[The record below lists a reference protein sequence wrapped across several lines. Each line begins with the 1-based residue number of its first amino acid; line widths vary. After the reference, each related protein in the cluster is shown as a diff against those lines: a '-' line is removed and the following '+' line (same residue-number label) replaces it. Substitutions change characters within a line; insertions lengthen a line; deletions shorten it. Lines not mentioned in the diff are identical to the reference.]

1 MGCLNGPGD
10 PPLRNLAVLLVVTIV
25 MIFLYGQIDYATAP
39 YNTWDL
45 ASYRAMA
52 AAAPGIATDV
62 CQPPAYRLLGPY
74 VVGLLPVPDPVGF
87 YALSV
92 AASIL
97 LVLLAHRLFRELGL
111 STFVA
116 TFTVVL
122 FTLNRFWFGL
132 TVWDFFQLN
141 DLLSLI
147 WIVLA
152 YMAMRR
158 ERWGLFGAALLAG
171 AFTRETAL
179 LMIPVALV
187 YLWERKELR
196 EKWGRVLL
204 AALPAIVAFVMIRAL
219 VPAPCGKSLFTQL
232 AAHSG
237 SILAPEKIF
246 RLTIY
251 SYAPFSL
258 LPLVF
263 LPTTAIFFRQR
274 PHLLALVALVF
285 LSTLFGLS
293 FDERL
298 MAPAFVA
305 LYALIGVIIQ
315 QTVDSPRRWLPLLAV
330 FAAGAFLVSL
340 HHTVARFPLP
350 GREWTI
356 ALSMGSL
363 LIVTAVAILARLK
376 RGQPAARDAGSAPP
390 YPSNEPGKDL

>member
-1 MGCLNGPGD
+1 MK
-10 PPLRNLAVLLVVTIV
+10 RLAVLLVVAAV
-25 MIFLYGQIDYATAP
+25 MVFLYGQIDYTTAP

-52 AAAPGIATDV
+52 AAAPRIATDV

-87 YALSV
+87 YALAVIGSL
-92 AASIL
+92 A
-97 LVLLAHRLFRELGL
+97 LVLLAYRLFRTLGL
-111 STFVA
+111 SPFVA
-116 TFTVVL
+116 AFTVAL

-147 WIVLA
+147 WIILA
-152 YMAMRR
+152 FLAMRKG
-158 ERWGLFGAALLAG
+158 RWALFGAALLAG

-179 LMIPVALV
+179 LMIPVAFV
-187 YLWERKELR
+187 YLWERGELR
-196 EKWGRVLL
+196 AKWARLLL
-204 AALPAIVAFVMIRAL
+204 AVLPAAAAFVLIRAL
-219 VPAPCGKSLFTQL
+219 VPAPCGQSLFTQL

-237 SILAPEKIF
+237 SILDPEKIL
-246 RLTIY
+246 RLTVY

-263 LPTTAIFFRQR
+263 IGTTVAFFKAR
-274 PHLLALVALVF
+274 PHALTLVALVF

-305 LYALIGVIIQ
+305 LYALIGLIVQ
-315 QTVDSPRRWLPLLAV
+315 QAVDNDGRGARPLLLV
-330 FAAGAFLVSL
+330 MAAGGFMASL

-350 GREWTI
+350 DRSWTL
-356 ALSMGSL
+356 ALSIAAL
-363 LIVTAVAILARLK
+363 VLVTAMAIIYRLR
-376 RGQPAARDAGSAPP
+376 RGQAAGLAAQDNAS
-390 YPSNEPGKDL
+390 YPSSEPGKDH

>member
-1 MGCLNGPGD
+1 M
-10 PPLRNLAVLLVVTIV
+10 V
-25 MIFLYGQIDYATAP
+25 FLYGQIDYTTAP

-52 AAAPGIATDV
+52 AAAPRIATDV

-74 VVGLLPVPDPVGF
+74 LVGLLPLPDPAGF

-92 AASIL
+92 IASL
-97 LVLLAHRLFRELGL
+97 TLVLLAYRLFRSLGL
-111 STFVA
+111 SAFVA
-116 TFTVVL
+116 AFTVAL
-122 FTLNRFWFGL
+122 FTFNRFWFGL

-152 YMAMRR
+152 FLAMRKG
-158 ERWGLFGAALLAG
+158 RWGWFGAALLAG

-179 LMIPVALV
+179 LMIPVAFV
-187 YLWERKELR
+187 FLWERGELR
-196 EKWGRVLL
+196 QSWGRALL
-204 AALPAIVAFVMIRAL
+204 ASIPAAVAFVLIRVL
-219 VPAPCGKSLFTQL
+219 VPAPCGQSLLTQL

-237 SILAPEKIF
+237 SILDPEKLL
-246 RLTIY
+246 RLTVY

-263 LPTTAIFFRQR
+263 LGATVAFFKAR
-274 PHLLALVALVF
+274 PHALTLLALVF

-298 MAPAFVA
+298 MAPAFVV
-305 LYALIGVIIQ
+305 LYALIGVILQ
-315 QTVDSPRRWLPLLAV
+315 QAVDESQGARPLLAV
-330 FAAGAFLVSL
+330 MVVGGLLGSL

-350 GREWTI
+350 DRSWTM
-356 ALSMGSL
+356 ALSIGA
-363 LIVTAVAILARLK
+363 LILVTAAAIIYRL
-376 RGQPAARDAGSAPP
+376 RRRQAAGLDAQHQAS
-390 YPSNEPGKDL
+390 YPSSEPGKDH